1 MNRQV
6 IMMSIA
12 AACSAASVLSSILLK
27 APAGSIAAASLSA
40 IAGVSAV
47 SALLFR
53 SSSAPA
59 SEFAARGGDP
69 ESAGGV
75 SGSSF
80 AAAAESAGAE
90 QSGSSLM
97 LAETSL
103 KLKEAEKLLAVLS
116 NRLLTDSLIF
126 VPLADSIIRAVPSKT
141 EEAAFAVLEKF
152 MVVRN
157 ASSDAAEAARKLR
170 VSLEDDSGE
179 SSLHRTAER
188 SRLSV
193 REERSVIQNL
203 SRFLRENREH
213 LTAMS
218 AEIEG
223 GLGLLSSITEI
234 TERSK
239 LIAFNMSIEAARIG
253 EKGRGFKVI
262 ITELHRLNEQT
273 FEFSR
278 KVAEMLGRFREYN
291 ELLCNNME
299 EKAGAVISQADKGM
313 QATESAV
320 ESLIASA
327 NESVTLTK
335 QVALMSESIDRDL
348 DTVLEALQFQDIT
361 RQMIEGASDILSRL
375 RETIDETLSHDPAL
389 IDRSRLQNTF
399 SRIRDD
405 LVKNAKTKGEK
416 SALMEVHV

>member
-1 MNRQV
+1 
-6 IMMSIA
+6 MMSIA

-27 APAGSIAAASLSA
+27 ASAGSIAAASLSA

-218 AEIEG
+218 AEIEA

-375 RETIDETLSHDPAL
+375 RETIDETLSHNPAL

>member
-80 AAAAESAGAE
+80 AATAESAGAE

>member
-1 MNRQV
+1 
-6 IMMSIA
+6 MMSIA

-80 AAAAESAGAE
+80 AATAESAGAE

>member
-1 MNRQV
+1 
-6 IMMSIA
+6 MMSIA

>member
-1 MNRQV
+1 
-6 IMMSIA
+6 MMSIA

-27 APAGSIAAASLSA
+27 ASAGSIAAASLSA

-361 RQMIEGASDILSRL
+361 RQMIEGASDILWRL

>member
-1 MNRQV
+1 
-6 IMMSIA
+6 MMSIA

-80 AAAAESAGAE
+80 AATAESAGAE

-152 MVVRN
+152 LVVRN

-399 SRIRDD
+399 SRVRDD